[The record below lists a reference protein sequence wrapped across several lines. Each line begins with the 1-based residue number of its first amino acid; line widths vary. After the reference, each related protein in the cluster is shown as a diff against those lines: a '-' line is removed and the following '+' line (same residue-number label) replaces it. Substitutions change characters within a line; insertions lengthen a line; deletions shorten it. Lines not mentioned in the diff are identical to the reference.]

1 MTRIHKRPFALYRKT
16 DDFQYNARCE
26 KDSTKK
32 DHPVIGGL
40 KRSLK
45 PEDFNGLETAQK
57 EVPLDYVLLSLAFID
72 LFTPQ
77 YSFHFYPL

>member
-40 KRSLK
+40 KCSSMPKDLMNLK
-45 PEDFNGLETAQK
+45 RRK
-57 EVPLDYVLLSLAFID
+57 RKS
-72 LFTPQ
+72 
-77 YSFHFYPL
+77 HFV

>member
-1 MTRIHKRPFALYRKT
+1 MTRIHKRPFALYQKT

-57 EVPLDYVLLSLAFID
+57 EVPFCLVDTFSQQVALSV
-72 LFTPQ
+72 
-77 YSFHFYPL
+77 YPIP

>member
-40 KRSLK
+40 KCSSMPK
-45 PEDFNGLETAQK
+45 DFNGLETTQK
-57 EVPLDYVLLSLAFID
+57 EVPFCLVDTFSRQVALSV
-72 LFTPQ
+72 
-77 YSFHFYPL
+77 YPIP